1 MNISRTSI
9 TSVTLFLTVLLLS
22 TSIKADEGNS
32 ISAGSQPE
40 LLGFWP
46 TPRMTESMLR
56 RWAIEAG
63 EKYDLRPDQQEA
75 VAKHLIERW
84 TPFLEENRSEL
95 QPLINSYMEARLALD
110 PPESDQVAQWAAKL
124 MPIFKKLRTNVE
136 DGEKEVRELL
146 NAQQQIRFDQERM
159 ARRVGLQLF
168 ESTLKRWSVGK
179 FKQHEWWNPPQ
190 GYDRMQKQKPGD
202 PANEGD
208 IARQKGK
215 DATFGPDKNEL
226 PARVTDELSAWAK
239 YVADFCDRF
248 DLDRSQRNTADSFLR
263 ELTGRARDHAHRY
276 RERIIAVE
284 EMIRNRQKADEEKL
298 NRELAELYG
307 PIDRM
312 FRELD
317 ERLNKLPTPGQRNR
331 AEQLEATPAEQN
343 EN

>member
-1 MNISRTSI
+1 MNISKISI
-9 TSVTLFLTVLLLS
+9 TAVTLSLTVLLLS
-22 TSIKADEGNS
+22 TPIIADEGNS
-32 ISAGSQPE
+32 ISAESQQE
-40 LLGFWP
+40 LMGFWP

-63 EKYDLRPDQQEA
+63 EKYDLRPDQQQA
-75 VAKHLIERW
+75 VTRHLIERW

-95 QPLINSYMEARLALD
+95 QPLINSYMEARLALE
-110 PPESDQVAQWAAKL
+110 PPKPDEVAQWAAKV

-136 DGEKEVRELL
+136 QGEEEVRDLL

-179 FKQHEWWNPPQ
+179 FKQQEWWNPPA

-202 PANEGD
+202 PANESELTGN
-208 IARQKGK
+208 KGK
-215 DATFGPDKNEL
+215 PASPETEDDKL

-276 RERIIAVE
+276 RDRIIAVE
-284 EMIRNRQKADEEKL
+284 QMIQNPGKADQEKTQQGTG
-298 NRELAELYG
+298 R
-307 PIDRM
+307 
-312 FRELD
+312 
-317 ERLNKLPTPGQRNR
+317 TVR
-331 AEQLEATPAEQN
+331 AYR
-343 EN
+343 